1 MKDVLWL
8 TRVSETLSEAQRLVG
23 ETGQDRTQELKP
35 GYFGKEVSLTYAGI
49 EQRWLL
55 VYPETVY
62 QTGGDSP
69 TSSPQRVHSGNC
81 PVLITLFGQARVPGH
96 HYVIYITCA
105 LRSLAVSLTRN
116 LKPDP

>member
-1 MKDVLWL
+1 MA
-8 TRVSETLSEAQRLVG
+8 RGFGS
-23 ETGQDRTQELKP
+23 TGCVADASRGRGRMSAL
-35 GYFGKEVSLTYAGI
+35 
-49 EQRWLL
+49 
-55 VYPETVY
+55 
-62 QTGGDSP
+62 GG
-69 TSSPQRVHSGNC
+69 RVHAGGSNC